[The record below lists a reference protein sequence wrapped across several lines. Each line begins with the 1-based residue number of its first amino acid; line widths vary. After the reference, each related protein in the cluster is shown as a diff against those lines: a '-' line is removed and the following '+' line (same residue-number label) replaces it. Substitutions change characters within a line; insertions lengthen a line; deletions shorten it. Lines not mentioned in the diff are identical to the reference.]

1 MKTQALSV
9 KNKLK
14 KKMVAEAT
22 TQNVYF
28 GGLSN
33 NEPA

>member
-9 KNKLK
+9 KNKL